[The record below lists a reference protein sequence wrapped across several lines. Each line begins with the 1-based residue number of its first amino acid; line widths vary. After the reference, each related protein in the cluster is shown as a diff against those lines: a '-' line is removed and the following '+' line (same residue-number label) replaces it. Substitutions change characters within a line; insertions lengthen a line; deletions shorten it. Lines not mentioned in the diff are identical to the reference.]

1 MTISDTTSAFA
12 VSDLQYYLYS
22 YVATTD
28 NGSDEPLVLDKPYVY
43 SYPYQ
48 NNFANSQI

>member
-22 YVATTD
+22 YGTTTD